1 MPNLDDPCWCK
12 ALSHGPVQ
20 DLSVAAKDVRIV
32 EPALPLEGFVAFPK
46 PGVAKLRPRRP
57 LRPKRKRQL
66 RKRRE
71 RRTSSATSSA
81 TMRGLHGSQPCENR
95 DDEQLH
101 KENSAASADWV
112 PSEKWKPPAWSWTR
126 SPRRSS
132 SQRCRSPKA
141 GLPAS
146 ESAVVFGAIATSVPA
161 ELWRQRSVVE
171 LGCGSGYVGLVLSCL
186 GARVTLTDLP
196 EYEDKILSSIA
207 ANVAEIKPPGNAS
220 FCCLDWAA
228 PRANPRA
235 AYALRCASVVLAID
249 PVVCQHSQQSFLTL
263 LKAIFG
269 LEGPPLC
276 PDLQGCIVAHKHQQ
290 NFCVGGYSAPSKDAA
305 PSITHSDSCDRC
317 TFRRALEDAGVTVR
331 TFEIPPPR
339 EFVHPFIEYFHAD
352 ESDKSLSHG
361 WSRCT
366 MPSVRGCQASEGV
379 RSEMPAVQARSREVR
394 GHGAATASLWLQAQG
409 RPAARK
415 DGQGGHRPG
424 HHLIGLGR
432 GRGDC
437 SLYRAPAT
445 AEAYKLN
452 TAPIA

>member
-1 MPNLDDPCWCK
+1 MTLD
-12 ALSHGPVQ
+12 AR
-20 DLSVAAKDVRIV
+20 VAALRRLASEDVV
-32 EPALPLEGFVAFPK
+32 PAVQELVLLSSSGEVVLQKEA
-46 PGVAKLRPRRP
+46 PGLGGLVGLRRP
-57 LRPKRKRQL
+57 FRLRL
-66 RKRRE
+66 E
-71 RRTSSATSSA
+71 
-81 TMRGLHGSQPCENR
+81 
-95 DDEQLH
+95 
-101 KENSAASADWV
+101 
-112 PSEKWKPPAWSWTR
+112 
-126 SPRRSS
+126 
-132 SQRCRSPKA
+132 A

-207 ANVAEIKPPGNAS
+207 ANVAEIKCLG
-220 FCCLDWAA
+220 CLDWAA

-339 EFVHPFIEYFHAD
+339 EFVHPFIECW
-352 ESDKSLSHG
+352 ELGLRRK
-361 WSRCT
+361 
-366 MPSVRGCQASEGV
+366 GV
-379 RSEMPAVQARSREVR
+379 
-394 GHGAATASLWLQAQG
+394 
-409 RPAARK
+409 
-415 DGQGGHRPG
+415 
-424 HHLIGLGR
+424 LI
-432 GRGDC
+432 
-437 SLYRAPAT
+437 P
-445 AEAYKLN
+445 
-452 TAPIA
+452 